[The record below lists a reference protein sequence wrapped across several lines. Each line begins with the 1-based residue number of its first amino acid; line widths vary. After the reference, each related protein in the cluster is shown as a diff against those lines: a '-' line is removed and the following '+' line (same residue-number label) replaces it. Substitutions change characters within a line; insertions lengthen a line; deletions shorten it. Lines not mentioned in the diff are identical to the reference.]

1 MEMHQ
6 QQILMY
12 TVEVEVVVDT
22 HKDEIDEQIV
32 LLELQEHLI
41 HIDLVEHDEQVR
53 TDELLHD
60 EVVEVVRDSIK

>member
-1 MEMHQ
+1 MHQ

>member
-1 MEMHQ
+1 MHQ

-60 EVVEVVRDSIK
+60 EVVEVVHDSIK

>member
-1 MEMHQ
+1 MHQ

-60 EVVEVVRDSIK
+60 EVVVVELDSIK